1 MQQAVDMLVAATE
14 SDTAAAVVRGCDVE
28 DILHGDGSAAD
39 FTESE
44 ASVLARKLV
53 EEDVLQPFCC
63 LCSFVYRA
71 NRVYRVN
78 KDHCLVKEAQMV
90 YIDCLLDDESHQDEI
105 QRCRGH
111 LLWLNDS
118 AFQQLLTQF
127 DRREDADDEG
137 ISGTDGVQAL
147 LRFGA
152 YSVSTA
158 LALANVATSRTHRV
172 ESFSSSDVSS
182 GISFQ
187 MNSMAGYKKVC
198 IGTSLDKVDSYS
210 DAKRHAVVSSERA
223 ARSMEDHPRL
233 ETQVQK
239 LKGKYVRLFN
249 LFSYCWCYWTHSSPQ
264 FSYQVR

>member
-78 KDHCLVKEAQMV
+78 KDHCL
-90 YIDCLLDDESHQDEI
+90 DEI

-152 YSVSTA
+152 YTVTSA
-158 LALANVATSRTHRV
+158 LEYR
-172 ESFSSSDVSS
+172 F
-182 GISFQ
+182 
-187 MNSMAGYKKVC
+187 K
-198 IGTSLDKVDSYS
+198 
-210 DAKRHAVVSSERA
+210 
-223 ARSMEDHPRL
+223 
-233 ETQVQK
+233 
-239 LKGKYVRLFN
+239 
-249 LFSYCWCYWTHSSPQ
+249 
-264 FSYQVR
+264 

>member
-1 MQQAVDMLVAATE
+1 MLVAATE
-14 SDTAAAVVRGCDVE
+14 SDTAAAAVRGCDVE
-28 DILHGDGSAAD
+28 DILLGDGSAAD

-111 LLWLNDS
+111 LLWLHDS

-137 ISGTDGVQAL
+137 ISGMDGVQAL

-152 YSVSTA
+152 
-158 LALANVATSRTHRV
+158 
-172 ESFSSSDVSS
+172 SDVSS

-187 MNSMAGYKKVC
+187 MNSMARYKKVC
-198 IGTSLDKVDSYS
+198 VGTSLDKVDSYS

-223 ARSMEDHPRL
+223 AQAQREVR
-233 ETQVQK
+233 ETFQPLLLLLV
-239 LKGKYVRLFN
+239 LLDALVTTDC
-249 LFSYCWCYWTHSSPQ
+249 YCGSL
-264 FSYQVR
+264 